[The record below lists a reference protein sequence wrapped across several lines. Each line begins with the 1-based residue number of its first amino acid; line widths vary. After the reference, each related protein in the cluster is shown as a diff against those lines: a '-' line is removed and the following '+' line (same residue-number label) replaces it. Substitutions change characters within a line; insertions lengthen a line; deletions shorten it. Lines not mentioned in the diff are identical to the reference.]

1 MASYGFGL
9 NNKGWNE
16 SKKGILA
23 KALSELVDDME
34 GEGKFIGLTR
44 GQRPYVLVDEL
55 AARVAVANGGGM
67 K

>member
-1 MASYGFGL
+1 M
-9 NNKGWNE
+9 
-16 SKKGILA
+16 IC
-23 KALSELVDDME
+23 
-34 GEGKFIGLTR
+34 EGKFIGLTR